1 MEFSEEGWK
10 ETNDSLWQFC
20 DELNVSRFERFGL
33 SDATFFRLATLQRNA
48 GAFGLGAEEISR
60 LPEDRAGCWL
70 HLYGVKFA
78 HGITVNADRPPV
90 QISLDTCELDRP
102 EIWTPR
108 FEGRDT
114 PTCWLYLLQK
124 VADIEGIG
132 FAGTEGVFEVPH

>member
-1 MEFSEEGWK
+1 MDSSEWHG
-10 ETNDSLWQFC
+10 ETNDTLWAFC
-20 DELNVSRFERFGL
+20 DELNISRFERFGL
-33 SDATFFRLATLQRNA
+33 SDSTFFRLAALQRNA

-78 HGITVNADRPPV
+78 HGITVNGDTQPT

-108 FEGRDT
+108 FQGRDT
-114 PTCWLYLLQK
+114 VSCWYYLLLK

-132 FAGTEGVFEVPH
+132 FAGTEGMFEVPH